1 MRCAKTL
8 DQGKKKECFLPL
20 QPSPFPPRTLR
31 YGEAARI
38 WLRPHAAL
46 RYPRLKLRR
55 ISLSIQNPVLDKSDR
70 R

>member
-31 YGEAARI
+31 SDQAVDI
-38 WLRPHAAL
+38 WLQPQAAL
-46 RYPRLKLRR
+46 CRPRVFPRQRR
-55 ISLSIQNPVLDKSDR
+55 AGQRARGHSE
-70 R
+70 